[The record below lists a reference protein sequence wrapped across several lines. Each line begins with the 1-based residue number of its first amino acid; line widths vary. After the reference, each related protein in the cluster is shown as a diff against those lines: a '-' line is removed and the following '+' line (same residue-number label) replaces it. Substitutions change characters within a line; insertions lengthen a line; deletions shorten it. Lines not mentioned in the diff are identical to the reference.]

1 MYSSFGPSQ
10 EDEDRDHARVD
21 SLELAVNKASFD
33 EALMKSR
40 EFQEE
45 RPHSTYLQAARY
57 WEARALEGH
66 EKWSEADAL
75 YRDISEKTLQVEP
88 KWTAASQYRLAFVAE
103 AEGDDLKALSRLLS
117 AQKMAA
123 DLPVATAAVELPAR
137 LGLAYARLGRDKEAT
152 KWLGEADAGLR
163 RFLSSPDAKADKSW
177 LAQLYFQM
185 GMAYPGAALEDDVGS
200 FVKSRLTSQ
209 NYLMKSMDLADPTWS
224 PQAQK
229 TLMLVYR
236 DTWNT
241 IMHDAPVE
249 GADPVVANRLKRER
263 QVRLLTGLLRLI
275 DAAKARR
282 SLDEKNESA
291 TQKNFFGLLAEI
303 ERKANSVLYTNAEM
317 TVLTHE
323 SVLLNSPR
331 REGTIFSKELLPEE
345 KASEAT
351 KTPDPNL

>member
-1 MYSSFGPSQ
+1 MRASFGPSA
-10 EDEDRDHARVD
+10 EDEERDRARVE
-21 SLELAVNKASFD
+21 SIEAAVNKASFD
-33 EALMKSR
+33 EALTKAR

-75 YRDISEKTLQVEP
+75 YRDIGEKTLQVEP
-88 KWTAASQYRLAFVAE
+88 KWTALSQYRLAFVAE

-123 DLPVATAAVELPAR
+123 DLPVATAQVELPAR

-152 KWLGEADAGLR
+152 RWLGEADAGLR

-185 GMAYPGAALEDDVGS
+185 GLAYPGAALEDDVES
-200 FVKSRLTSQ
+200 FVKSRLISQ
-209 NYLMKSMDLADPTWS
+209 NYLMKSMDLADAIWS
-224 PQAQK
+224 PQAQR

-249 GADPVVANRLKRER
+249 GADPVVAGRLRRER

-282 SLDEKNESA
+282 TLEENAEPVALKD
-291 TQKNFFGLLAEI
+291 FFGLLLEI
-303 ERKANSVLYTNAEM
+303 EKKANAVLYTNAEM

-323 SVLLNSPR
+323 SNLLSGQR
-331 REGTIFSKELLPEE
+331 REGLIFSKELLPEE
-345 KASEAT
+345 KGTEPA
-351 KTPDPNL
+351 KIPDPNL